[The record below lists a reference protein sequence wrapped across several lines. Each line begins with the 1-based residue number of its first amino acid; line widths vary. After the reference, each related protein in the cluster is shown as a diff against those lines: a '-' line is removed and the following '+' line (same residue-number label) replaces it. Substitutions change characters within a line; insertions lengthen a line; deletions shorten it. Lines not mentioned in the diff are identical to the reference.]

1 MDYKEEI
8 EMNSRNLLPDKSEI
22 KKHYEPA
29 WHDILPQIIA
39 SCISFGIVIQ
49 AGVNMAYSTVLIDGL
64 SSNKSDIAIDTTQTA
79 WITSLVTLSTP
90 IGSLIAGPLMD
101 NYGRKTLCIATCLPI
116 ILSWIFLSFT
126 KSILIIFIARILG
139 GFASGLTTVS
149 LVYTMEI
156 SHPRIRGM
164 LLCVNSIAVA
174 FGILLSCLLALFLN
188 WREMAMFFIA
198 LNILIF
204 FALIFIIPESP
215 YWLVYFGNDNH
226 DVRDKKIHK
235 SLKFLNPKP
244 MIYEQEYSRIQE
256 INCSRQQNKAKNIC
270 DIFKNEN
277 WKIMT
282 TPNVYKPLILLIIII
297 LAQQLSGTYV
307 VIFYAISIFRNVGG
321 KFNNGL
327 NEYGA
332 LLLLGIIRFVTSII
346 TAFLSRS
353 IGRRTLCIV
362 SGIGM
367 AISMFIATIYLY
379 TMLIIDNNNQLMI
392 ILTEHKWILLCV
404 ILFYVFTSSFGFAVI
419 PWTLIG
425 ELLPISFRG
434 IGGGFMVSFAYI
446 VMFIVV
452 QNYPNAIVTLGPENI
467 FLFFGIMSL
476 IGTIVIYYFLPET
489 LGKSLTEI
497 EKYFSTNKY
506 LEIIRNNNSINSN

>member
-362 SGIGM
+362 S
-367 AISMFIATIYLY
+367 
-379 TMLIIDNNNQLMI
+379 
-392 ILTEHKWILLCV
+392 EHKWILLCV

-452 QNYPNAIVTLGPENI
+452 QNYPNAIVTL
-467 FLFFGIMSL
+467 
-476 IGTIVIYYFLPET
+476 ET

>member
-1 MDYKEEI
+1 
-8 EMNSRNLLPDKSEI
+8 
-22 KKHYEPA
+22 
-29 WHDILPQIIA
+29 
-39 SCISFGIVIQ
+39 
-49 AGVNMAYSTVLIDGL
+49 
-64 SSNKSDIAIDTTQTA
+64 
-79 WITSLVTLSTP
+79 
-90 IGSLIAGPLMD
+90 
-101 NYGRKTLCIATCLPI
+101 
-116 ILSWIFLSFT
+116 
-126 KSILIIFIARILG
+126 
-139 GFASGLTTVS
+139 
-149 LVYTMEI
+149 
-156 SHPRIRGM
+156 
-164 LLCVNSIAVA
+164 
-174 FGILLSCLLALFLN
+174 
-188 WREMAMFFIA
+188 
-198 LNILIF
+198 
-204 FALIFIIPESP
+204 
-215 YWLVYFGNDNH
+215 
-226 DVRDKKIHK
+226 
-235 SLKFLNPKP
+235 
-244 MIYEQEYSRIQE
+244 
-256 INCSRQQNKAKNIC
+256 
-270 DIFKNEN
+270 
-277 WKIMT
+277 MT

-353 IGRRTLCIV
+353 IGRRTLCIA

-506 LEIIRNNNSINSN
+506 LEIIRNNSSINNDKKINNDNCL